1 MANNLTF
8 NSGSS
13 FKIKRPLIT
22 TNGFVSDVDPTIKSH
37 LDELNALLAKRIF
50 ARDMGRD
57 EDQDENEEEIIENA
71 VEDIEE
77 AVEDIEE
84 AIGEGRRTVPR
95 SVSSSTSRTRMVPRI
110 KKLLQRSLTPK
121 RIPGNNWARGS
132 ILEKFKNTAET
143 PEKITLSDY
152 IDMTADL
159 SELKYA
165 FESYLSGNWFNLD
178 YNAKAVL
185 DDYPAIRDYL
195 IAYGFYVMELQE
207 VNGLKNFVLSNRVG
221 AKNVANY
228 AIVSAAR
235 TIIDQEKLKVPR
247 YNEDDSEIV
256 AVINAA
262 GLSLSSASFKTA
274 LQKRIDD
281 YIFNGNESRLIDQ
294 ADIGVLPP
302 GIKPLLIKYIKH
314 SPVPITDDN
323 VKFFLP
329 LFISQIKGNAAIT
342 DPTEVDTEE
351 SEKDFEVEFFEV
363 DKSQRQVSRSAIK
376 CAAQQYWGMV
386 VGEEM
391 GVLDVVHYF
400 TTRYMIHEN
409 IEIQDKILRD
419 DLYLYTF
426 NDRFIPDLTKP
437 REMVRTRPAER
448 LMFHRQ
454 VFNSGFVQIPDDM
467 VVNEDFQRLWK
478 VLILESAKYLERAQA
493 SFNPDSYVSRQN
505 VMQAVEDLQYNLS
518 THCSGMA
525 NVITPVI
532 YAELKFVVERIFQH
546 QEIVKHVVPQ
556 GGTWEK
562 VVEKLHVQMKTEE
575 MRRTG
580 AKISE
585 KRIVRPKVVTIDNKA
600 KLGFAIIRSIADY
613 NPATFEDDKNF
624 SDFISKVDAFI
635 TTQSILQK
643 ALIDDLKIG
652 QEDIEQNGARKATS
666 EPMPVSAAP
675 SEKSSHDEWDF

>member
-13 FKIKRPLIT
+13 FRLKRPLIT

-37 LDELNALLAKRIF
+37 LDELNTLLAKRIF
-50 ARDMGRD
+50 TRGTKDQGEDDDQEGR
-57 EDQDENEEEIIENA
+57 IENA

-84 AIGEGRRTVPR
+84 AIGEGSTVPH
-95 SVSSSTSRTRMVPRI
+95 SVSSSTSRTRVVSKI
-110 KKLLQRSLTPK
+110 KELLQRSLTPK
-121 RIPGNNWARGS
+121 RVPPLNGAPWVKNS
-132 ILEKFKNTAET
+132 ILEKFKNTRET

-178 YNAKAVL
+178 YNTKAVL

-207 VNGLKNFVLSNRVG
+207 VNGLKNFILSNRVG

-235 TIIDQEKLKVPR
+235 TIIDQEKLKVPH

-281 YIFNGNESRLIDQ
+281 YIFNGNESRLIDG

-329 LFISQIKGNAAIT
+329 LFISQIKGTTAIT

-351 SEKDFEVEFFEV
+351 SDKDFEVEFFEI

-391 GVLDVVHYF
+391 GVFDIAHYF
-400 TTRYMIHEN
+400 TTKYMIYN
-409 IEIQDKILRD
+409 RIEIKDKILRD
-419 DLYLYTF
+419 DLYLYI
-426 NDRFIPDLTKP
+426 NDRFIPDLKRP
-437 REMVRTRPAER
+437 KEVFRTRPAER
-448 LMFHRQ
+448 QMFHRQ
-454 VFNSGFVQIPDDM
+454 VFNSGSVQIPDDM
-467 VVNEDFQRLWK
+467 VVNEDFPRLWK
-478 VLILESAKYLERAQA
+478 VLILESFKYLQQAQA

-505 VMQAVEDLQYNLS
+505 VMQAVEDLQYNMS
-518 THCSGMA
+518 THCTGMT
-525 NVITPVI
+525 NVVVPAI
-532 YAELKFVVERIFQH
+532 YAELKVVVERIFQH
-546 QEIVKHVVPQ
+546 PEIVNYVVPQ

-562 VVEKLHVQMKTEE
+562 VVEQLHVEMKKEE
-575 MRRTG
+575 MRRTRATG
-580 AKISE
+580 FSS
-585 KRIVRPKVVTIDNKA
+585 RIVRLKVVNIDNKA
-600 KLGFAIIRSIADY
+600 KLGYSIIRSIADY
-613 NPATFEDDKNF
+613 NPATFEDDRNF

-635 TTQSILQK
+635 TTQSILQE
-643 ALIDDLKIG
+643 ALTDDLKMG
-652 QEDIEQNGARKATS
+652 QEDVGQNGARKAIP
-666 EPMPVSAAP
+666 EPMPASAAP
-675 SEKSSHDEWDF
+675 GAKAGDEWDF

>member
-37 LDELNALLAKRIF
+37 LNELNVLLAKRIF

-110 KKLLQRSLTPK
+110 KELLQRNLTPK

-195 IAYGFYVMELQE
+195 IAYGYYVMELQE

-235 TIIDQEKLKVPR
+235 TIIDQEKLKVPH
-247 YNEDDSEIV
+247 YNDDDSEIV

-274 LQKRIDD
+274 LQKRVDD
-281 YIFNGNESRLIDQ
+281 YIFNGNESRLIDH
-294 ADIGVLPP
+294 ADIGVLPS

-329 LFISQIKGNAAIT
+329 LFISQIKGAAEIA

-351 SEKDFEVEFFEV
+351 SDKDFDVQFLEDDNSMVQIS
-363 DKSQRQVSRSAIK
+363 KSAVK
-376 CAAQQYWGMV
+376 CAAQLYYGMIL
-386 VGEEM
+386 GDE
-391 GVLDVVHYF
+391 LDVFDTVNYF
-400 TTRYMIHEN
+400 THKYLIRGG
-409 IEIQDKILRD
+409 IEIQDSRLREDLQVYVFSNRFTDPKTMKIVD
-419 DLYLYTF
+419 
-426 NDRFIPDLTKP
+426 
-437 REMVRTRPAER
+437 RTRPAER
-448 LMFHRQ
+448 QMFYRQ
-454 VFNSGFVQIPDDM
+454 VFDYGNAQVTDDFIL
-467 VVNEDFQRLWK
+467 NKEFTKLWK

-518 THCSGMA
+518 THCTGMA
-525 NVITPVI
+525 NVITPLIYGELNFVI
-532 YAELKFVVERIFQH
+532 QRIFMH
-546 QEIVKHVVPQ
+546 PEILRQIVPA
-556 GGTWEK
+556 GGTWWR
-562 VVEKLHVQMKTEE
+562 VVEILYMGMKN
-575 MRRTG
+575 M
-580 AKISE
+580 
-585 KRIVRPKVVTIDNKA
+585 RPKATVLYNKA
-600 KLGFAIIRSIADY
+600 KLGYEIMRSIADY
-613 NPATFEDDKNF
+613 NPTTFEDDRNF
-624 SDFISKVDAFI
+624 SAFISSVDAFI
-635 TTQSILQK
+635 TTQSILQE
-643 ALIDDLKIG
+643 ALTNDLKMG
-652 QEDIEQNGARKATS
+652 QEDVGQSGLRKAIP
-666 EPMPVSAAP
+666 EPMPASALPGAQAG
-675 SEKSSHDEWDF
+675 DEWDF